1 MNAVCETAWS
11 RELGSRQ
18 KWFTGGKRW
27 EVRGSR
33 SESFRIKFKLPPNKQ
48 IAPKKKKIKASTP
61 SFFSVIKERVRSSVR
76 DFEASLL

>member
-48 IAPKKKKIKASTP
+48 IEPKKKKKIRHP
-61 SFFSVIKERVRSSVR
+61 RLLSSP
-76 DFEASLL
+76 